1 MEIHLFQG
9 CKENPGCGYY
19 KGLDSEGRLL
29 FRKDFLFATIN
40 ILSFLGIVHSL
51 SWGVKQNKRIEK
63 IFTNSKIALNWV
75 YQKKCETKLN
85 PNEETESLLTIIF
98 RAEKWLCENPILS
111 NIQYKKELD
120 FQKYYW
126 PIIENNRLKNIF
138 YGQFKE
144 ISAKIAAKRYSMP
157 KKCNSEK
164 EAVDWANKQ
173 ILKMKIQRKSRFN
186 YSSWCTKNINTGYWK
201 KLKD

>member
-75 YQKKCETKLN
+75 YQKN
-85 PNEETESLLTIIF
+85 
-98 RAEKWLCENPILS
+98 
-111 NIQYKKELD
+111 
-120 FQKYYW
+120 
-126 PIIENNRLKNIF
+126 
-138 YGQFKE
+138 
-144 ISAKIAAKRYSMP
+144 
-157 KKCNSEK
+157 
-164 EAVDWANKQ
+164 VKQ
-173 ILKMKIQRKSRFN
+173 N
-186 YSSWCTKNINTGYWK
+186 
-201 KLKD
+201 